1 MKPASGCFLAPQ
13 QHNFKIFFNEL
24 FYLEIKHLISWEFQH
39 GLVFQSPQNT
49 FMTVALL
56 DYSVLASYKML
67 LKPKV
72 QRAHLGGKYGFTSPY
87 LPQLWKLSVSKA
99 FKVRIQ
105 NILRIHQLSLTSG
118 SLAPAFLL
126 HLPSSLMIARP
137 TFFLC
142 MLIGYILYALYL
154 LEWLFVRVYR
164 IIFKQNSFM

>member
-1 MKPASGCFLAPQ
+1 MKPASGCFLVPQ

-56 DYSVLASYKML
+56 GYSVLASYKTL

-118 SLAPAFLL
+118 SFTCSCLSPASPFFTNDSKTDI
-126 HLPSSLMIARP
+126 LPMYVNWIYP
-137 TFFLC
+137 
-142 MLIGYILYALYL
+142 LYL

-164 IIFKQNSFM
+164 ITFKQNSFM